1 VIPVFELST
10 ASLGGR
16 ELLVLEFGDIVNY
29 FTPYTGTLFL
39 FALIFTLIV
48 IISRPEKPVDITFG
62 GDAYY
67 TKEIQLKDLQFQ
79 RFMAIACGLAT
90 MGAMASG
97 DIFNFALFSSMVGVT
112 NIGIVAAYK
121 VRHVLNAAFQYGI
134 VAMIATVP
142 LFGAAAIT
150 LGTTGTLSMW
160 ELFTGAVTV
169 PLIAKAFLV
178 LGVMGEGM
186 APFYVAKAEITRAPG
201 APFILMIH
209 VSSLLLFLRVVE
221 IVLSM

>member
-1 VIPVFELST
+1 MFELPT
-10 ASLGGR
+10 TVIGGR

-29 FTPYTGTLFL
+29 FSLYTAALFV
-39 FALIFTLIV
+39 FALVFTVIV
-48 IISRPEKPVDITFG
+48 ILSRPESPVDIAFG

-67 TKEIQLKDLQFQ
+67 TKVIERKDLQFQ
-79 RFMAIACGLAT
+79 RFMAIACGFAT
-90 MGAMASG
+90 MAAMASG
-97 DIFNFALFSSMVGVT
+97 DVFNFALFTSMVGIT

-121 VRHVLNAAFQYGI
+121 VKHVLNAAFQYGI
-134 VAMIATVP
+134 VAMVATVP

-150 LGTTGTLSMW
+150 LATTGTLSLW
-160 ELFTGAVTV
+160 ALYSDPGSV
-169 PLIAKAFLV
+169 PLLARAFLV